1 MPRIPFS
8 RRALCLALAGGT
20 LGFVGGAAATV
31 RFDEKTRVFR
41 LDGGEATYAFG
52 VDAEGRLQSLH
63 WGGRVADDDI
73 FGPPVPNP
81 APGLELPSGR
91 SPEEFPGW
99 GAGLFTEPTLKLAFA
114 DGVRDLVLR
123 YASHR
128 IEDGAVRVTL
138 KDILREVRVE
148 LVYSMDAQTGVLARS
163 ATVENGTGQA
173 LRIDQIG
180 AAAFTLPSGDYDLH
194 YLTGRWWAEWQ
205 LQTRP
210 ISPGATVLE
219 SRRGETSQ
227 QNNPWFAITGRNASD
242 EETGP
247 AWFGALAW
255 SGAWRI
261 SVDQDS
267 FGEVRIVG
275 GYNPFDFAYVLQPGG
290 RLETPVFYAG
300 YSAQGLGGASRV
312 MHRFQ
317 RTRIL
322 PGAPSP
328 KLRPILYNSWEATI
342 FAVDEAGQIA
352 LAEKAAEIG
361 VERFVVDDGWF
372 GARDTDRAGLGD
384 WVVNRRKFPN
394 GLKPLIDRVHA
405 LGMDFGLWV
414 EPEMVNR
421 DSDLYRAHPDWTLNF
436 PGRPQ
441 TEARN
446 QLVLNLARP
455 EVRDYLLKVLD
466 ALLTDNDIQCLK
478 WDHNRSWSEP
488 GWPEVAPDQQQR
500 IYVDYVRNLYWMLA
514 ELRRRHPKLEIESC
528 ASGGGRVDLGIMGLT
543 DQVWPSDNT
552 DAFDRLSI
560 QDGFTY
566 AYAPA
571 VMMAWVTDSPNGLS
585 RRSTSLEY
593 RFLSAMQGGLGV
605 GANLAKWG
613 APETAT
619 AKRLVAEYKAIRRT
633 VQQGDLYRLISPRG
647 GSARS
652 ATLSVAPDRS

>member
-1 MPRIPFS
+1 MPHIPFS
-8 RRALCLALAGGT
+8 RRTLCLALAGGT
-20 LGFVGGAAATV
+20 LGLVGGAAATV

-52 VDAEGRLQSLH
+52 VDAEGRLQSLY
-63 WGGRVADDDI
+63 WGGRVADDDA

-99 GAGLFTEPTLKLAFA
+99 GAGLFTEPALKLAFA

-123 YASHR
+123 YVSHR
-128 IEDGAVRVTL
+128 IENGSIRVTL
-138 KDILREVRVE
+138 KDILRELHVE
-148 LVYSMDAQTGVLARS
+148 LVYSMDAQTGVLGRS
-163 ATVENGTGQA
+163 ATIENGTGQA
-173 LRIDQIG
+173 LRIDQVG
-180 AAAFTLPSGDYDLH
+180 AAAFTLAPGDYDLH
-194 YLTGRWWAEWQ
+194 YLAGRWWAEWQ

-210 ISPGATVLE
+210 VSPGATVLE

-227 QNNPWFAITGRNASD
+227 QNNPWFAITGRGASD

-261 SVDQDS
+261 SIDQDS
-267 FGEVRIVG
+267 FGQVRIVG

-317 RTRIL
+317 RSRIL

-384 WVVNRRKFPN
+384 WVVNRRKFPKGH
-394 GLKPLIDRVHA
+394 GLVGRARALEGADADIAGHLVGDLAGEPVPVGLELFRIGGRMRTRRVQLLEHLA
-405 LGMDFGLWV
+405 LQ
-414 EPEMVNR
+414 
-421 DSDLYRAHPDWTLNF
+421 RAGGRLSRSG
-436 PGRPQ
+436 GRP
-441 TEARN
+441 
-446 QLVLNLARP
+446 
-455 EVRDYLLKVLD
+455 
-466 ALLTDNDIQCLK
+466 
-478 WDHNRSWSEP
+478 
-488 GWPEVAPDQQQR
+488 
-500 IYVDYVRNLYWMLA
+500 
-514 ELRRRHPKLEIESC
+514 
-528 ASGGGRVDLGIMGLT
+528 
-543 DQVWPSDNT
+543 
-552 DAFDRLSI
+552 
-560 QDGFTY
+560 
-566 AYAPA
+566 
-571 VMMAWVTDSPNGLS
+571 
-585 RRSTSLEY
+585 
-593 RFLSAMQGGLGV
+593 
-605 GANLAKWG
+605 
-613 APETAT
+613 
-619 AKRLVAEYKAIRRT
+619 
-633 VQQGDLYRLISPRG
+633 
-647 GSARS
+647 
-652 ATLSVAPDRS
+652 